1 MQPRLSNAKCD
12 VSCPPPSG
20 HLLCSSKR
28 WSPGLPSPLLTGFR
42 RQPVTPG
49 FFSGPRSDKM
59 SGNGID
65 GGARN
70 LACARLAR
78 HPYGPFACAQSPKFF
93 PRASPTKEFSRP
105 LFSGPRPDYEIK
117 KENHLGRWFF
127 FFRAGKGTRTLDPDL
142 GKVVLY
148 QLSYSREVT
157 HI

>member
-20 HLLCSSKR
+20 HLLYSSKC

-65 GGARN
+65 GGARI
-70 LACARLAR
+70 LACARLAC
-78 HPYGPFACAQSPKFF
+78 HPYGLFACAQSPKFF

-105 LFSGPRPDYEIK
+105 LFSGPRPDYDIK
-117 KENHLGRWFF
+117 KKTTLVGGFSFLERE
-127 FFRAGKGTRTLDPDL
+127 KGLIR
-142 GKVVLY
+142 
-148 QLSYSREVT
+148 R
-157 HI
+157 